1 MSLEFVLSV
10 LTWSCVVGV
19 VLWWIASAIERAA
32 QAGERIG
39 NARHRDHAAVPVL
52 AWRDDV

>member
-1 MSLEFVLSV
+1 MSLQFVLSV

-39 NARHRDHAAVPVL
+39 NARHRDHAAVP
-52 AWRDDV
+52 AMCWRDDA